1 MPCPTSQLDAS
12 RGNGFFDNL
21 ELTFSDIRSLHTAKQ
36 LFIEQLTQSNIKS
49 LLGVVLSPMN
59 FPKRKNADT
68 F

>member
-12 RGNGFFDNL
+12 RGNCFFDNL
-21 ELTFSDIRSLHTAKQ
+21 GVIFSDIRRLHTAKQ
-36 LFIEQLTQSNIKS
+36 LYFEQLTQSNIEN

-59 FPKRKNADT
+59 LKKRKNADT